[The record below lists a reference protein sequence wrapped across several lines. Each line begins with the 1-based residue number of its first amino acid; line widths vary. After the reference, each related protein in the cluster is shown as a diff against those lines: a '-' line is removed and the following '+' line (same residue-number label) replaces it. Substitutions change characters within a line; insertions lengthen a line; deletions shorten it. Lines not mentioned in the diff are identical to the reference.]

1 MFIETKEAKQELA
14 GYISEAMEI
23 AGKKADL
30 AEHLKDLK
38 KAVGKFDIKPDEF
51 TAMVDAAINRS
62 KISSKLKIYTDALGF
77 VDSLE
82 VDEAE

>member
-14 GYISEAMEI
+14 GYISEAMDI

-38 KAVGKFDIKPDEF
+38 KEVSRFDITPTEF
-51 TAMVDAAINRS
+51 ATMVQACIDRS
-62 KISSKLKIYTDALGF
+62 KVAGKAKVFADALVF

-82 VDEAE
+82 LDEAE